1 MGDKLDLDLEAM
13 ERRVHTIQGTE
24 YDRSTWTGGMLDF
37 ITRTEMPALLN
48 EAWRLRDELE
58 AEIASHGVAERDADF
73 ANAMRANEQLE
84 ARVRKLEAE
93 NAALQPD
100 ARLGRAVRGMEDN
113 SLLLNAS
120 LGSMKHWQ
128 RYTDAKVEWMYG
140 DRCQIFAFLVGA
152 GEIREDGYPGDDV
165 WHHTPQAALGL
176 EEGSGE

>member
-1 MGDKLDLDLEAM
+1 MSDKPDLEAIEARLRALTM
-13 ERRVHTIQGTE
+13 ERRLGVTADLE
-24 YDRSTWTGGMLDF
+24 VLVDDDV
-37 ITRTEMPALLN
+37 PALIQRVRYLDV
-48 EAWRLRDELE
+48 ARLGLMDALRDARIEVAQQRKRIEALE
-58 AEIASHGVAERDADF
+58 AQV
-73 ANAMRANEQLE
+73 
-84 ARVRKLEAE
+84 
-93 NAALQPD
+93 AALQPD

-176 EEGSGE
+176 EEGSDE